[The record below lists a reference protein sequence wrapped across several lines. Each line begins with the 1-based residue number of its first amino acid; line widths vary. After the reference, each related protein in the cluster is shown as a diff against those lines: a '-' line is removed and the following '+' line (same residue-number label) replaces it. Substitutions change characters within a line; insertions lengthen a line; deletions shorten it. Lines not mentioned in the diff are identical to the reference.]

1 MPALQNPRHEAF
13 ALAIF
18 AGLAGKTR
26 IDRAHSTAYLKAYPN
41 CGKGNSAEAAASRLL
56 RRVKPILERIR
67 ELQAEL
73 ANDTKETRE
82 KVVSELNELK
92 SLAQAK
98 HAYGAAVSA
107 VMGKAKLLNFI
118 TDRVEDVTEID
129 FNTAQSFQDIG
140 RKLLQSVG
148 FKDPDEISIQAAIA
162 ANDEFI
168 KELERIRNAAQGPM
182 LEQDGRL
189 AD

>member
-1 MPALQNPRHEAF
+1 MPVLPNPRHEVF

-56 RRVKPILERIR
+56 RRVKPISERIR
-67 ELQAEL
+67 ELQAKL

-107 VMGKAKLLNFI
+107 VMGKAKLLNLI
-118 TDRVEDVTEID
+118 TDRIEDVTSVD
-129 FNTAQSFQDIG
+129 YNSAQNMQDIG
-140 RKLLQSVG
+140 RKLLQSIG
-148 FKDPDEISIQAAIA
+148 FKEPDDVSIAAAIE
-162 ANDEFI
+162 ANDAFI
-168 KELERIRNAAQGPM
+168 DQLQRIRDAAQGLM
-182 LEQDGRL
+182 IEQDG
-189 AD
+189 D

>member
-41 CGKGNSAEAAASRLL
+41 CSQGNSAEAAASRLL

-118 TDRVEDVTEID
+118 TDRVEDVTKID

-148 FKDPDEISIQAAIA
+148 FKDPDEISIQAAIE
-162 ANDEFI
+162 ANDAFI
-168 KELERIRNAAQGPM
+168 DQLQRIRNAAQGHM
-182 LEQDGRL
+182 LEQVD
-189 AD
+189 D

>member
-41 CGKGNSAEAAASRLL
+41 CSQGNSAEAAASRLL

-118 TDRVEDVTEID
+118 TDRVEDVTKID

-148 FKDPDEISIQAAIA
+148 FREPDDASIREAVE
-162 ANDEFI
+162 ANDTFI
-168 KELERIRNAAQGPM
+168 DTLRGIYQRAQTLT
-182 LEQDGRL
+182 LEQD
-189 AD
+189 DD

>member
-1 MPALQNPRHEAF
+1 MPVLPNPRHEVF

-56 RRVKPILERIR
+56 RRVKPISERIR
-67 ELQAEL
+67 ELQAKL

-118 TDRVEDVTEID
+118 TDRVEDVTKID
-129 FNTAQSFQDIG
+129 FNAAQSLQDMG
-140 RKLLQSVG
+140 RKLLQSMG
-148 FKDPDEISIQAAIA
+148 LREPDDASIDEAVE
-162 ANDEFI
+162 ANDVFI
-168 KELERIRNAAQGPM
+168 DTLRGICERAERT
-182 LEQDGRL
+182 LEQ
-189 AD
+189 A

>member
-13 ALAIF
+13 ALAIL

-26 IDRAHSTAYLKAYPN
+26 IDRAQSTAYLKAYPN
-41 CGKGNSAEAAASRLL
+41 CSNGNSAEAAASRLL
-56 RRVKPILERIR
+56 RRVKPIIERIR

-98 HAYGAAVSA
+98 HAYAATREA
-107 VMGKAKLLNFI
+107 AMAAAAFAKSW
-118 TDRVEDVTEID
+118 RRE
-129 FNTAQSFQDIG
+129 
-140 RKLLQSVG
+140 
-148 FKDPDEISIQAAIA
+148 
-162 ANDEFI
+162 
-168 KELERIRNAAQGPM
+168 
-182 LEQDGRL
+182 
-189 AD
+189 

>member
-118 TDRVEDVTEID
+118 TDRVEDVTKID

-162 ANDEFI
+162 ANDAFI
-168 KELERIRNAAQGPM
+168 DQLQRIRNAAQGPM
-182 LEQDGRL
+182 LEQGD
-189 AD
+189 D

>member
-41 CGKGNSAEAAASRLL
+41 CSQGNSAEAAASRLL

-118 TDRVEDVTEID
+118 AERIEDVTKPD
-129 FNTAQSFQDIG
+129 FNAAQSMQDIG
-140 RKLLQSVG
+140 KKLLQSVG
-148 FKDPDEISIQAAIA
+148 FKEPDDVSIQAAIKL
-162 ANDEFI
+162 NDQLI
-168 KELERIRNAAQGPM
+168 DGLQAIYQRAQGLT
-182 LEQDGRL
+182 LEHRDS
-189 AD
+189 

>member
-18 AGLAGKTR
+18 AGLAGKKR

-41 CGKGNSAEAAASRLL
+41 CSQGNSAEAAASRLL

-107 VMGKAKLLNFI
+107 VMGKAKILNFNSDTQEPNS
-118 TDRVEDVTEID
+118 TD
-129 FNTAQSFQDIG
+129 FKSAQSMHDIG
-140 RKLLQSVG
+140 KRLLQSFGVRE
-148 FKDPDEISIQAAIA
+148 PDDVSIKLAIE
-162 ANDEFI
+162 ANDTFI
-168 KELERIRNAAQGPM
+168 DTLKRISQQTQGLT
-182 LEQDGRL
+182 LEQP
-189 AD
+189 

>member
-41 CGKGNSAEAAASRLL
+41 CSKGNSAEAAASRLL

-118 TDRVEDVTEID
+118 AERIEDVTKPD
-129 FNTAQSFQDIG
+129 FNAAQSMQDIG
-140 RKLLQSVG
+140 KKLLQSVG
-148 FKDPDEISIQAAIA
+148 FKEPDDVSIQAAIKL
-162 ANDEFI
+162 NDQLI
-168 KELERIRNAAQGPM
+168 DGLQAIYQRAQGLT
-182 LEQDGRL
+182 LEHRDS
-189 AD
+189 

>member
-41 CGKGNSAEAAASRLL
+41 CSKGNSAEAAASRLL

-73 ANDTKETRE
+73 AHDTKETKE
-82 KVVSELNELK
+82 KIVAELNELNAK
-92 SLAQAK
+92 AQAK
-98 HAYGAAVSA
+98 DAYGAAVSA
-107 VMGKAKLLNFI
+107 VMGKAKLFELD
-118 TDRVEDVTEID
+118 DRSHRRRDK
-129 FNTAQSFQDIG
+129 
-140 RKLLQSVG
+140 RRLQLRTIH
-148 FKDPDEISIQAAIA
+148 E
-162 ANDEFI
+162 
-168 KELERIRNAAQGPM
+168 
-182 LEQDGRL
+182 
-189 AD
+189 